1 MSLNPSYSR
10 WYKQMAWGYVEAFSD
25 QTIGLIMRFYGQIKI
40 ILLLSLSIPRFT
52 VRTLPLV
59 MQNQPES

>member
-1 MSLNPSYSR
+1 
-10 WYKQMAWGYVEAFSD
+10 MAWGYVEAFSD
-25 QTIGLIMRFYGQIKI
+25 QTIGLILPFYGQMKI